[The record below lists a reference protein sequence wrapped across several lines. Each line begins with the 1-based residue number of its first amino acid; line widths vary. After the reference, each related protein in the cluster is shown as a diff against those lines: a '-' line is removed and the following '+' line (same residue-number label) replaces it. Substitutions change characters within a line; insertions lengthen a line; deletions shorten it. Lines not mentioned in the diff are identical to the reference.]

1 MFGFLIFY
9 NIYLNLSCEGKNK
22 ILGNVFGVGDVSI
35 TDFIIKNDRVI
46 IRMFSK
52 NVFYQ
57 YVFEF
62 DEGICNIIF
71 DDRIVKGKI
80 FVLDESCR
88 EFNFFI
94 YSLAR
99 CSLEGEVYRLIQE
112 FL

>member
-22 ILGNVFGVGDVSI
+22 IIGNIFEIDNVSI
-35 TDFIIKNDRVI
+35 TDFIIENDRVI

-57 YVFEF
+57 YAFQF
-62 DEGICNIIF
+62 DEGICNIMF

-88 EFNFFI
+88 DFNLFI

-99 CSLEGEVYRLIQE
+99 CSLESEVYRLIQE

>member
-1 MFGFLIFY
+1 MFVFLIFY

-22 ILGNVFGVGDVSI
+22 IIGNIFEIDDVSI
-35 TDFIIKNDRVI
+35 TDFIIENERVI

-62 DEGICNIIF
+62 DEGICNIMF
-71 DDRIVKGKI
+71 DDRIVKVKI

-88 EFNFFI
+88 DFNLFI
-94 YSLAR
+94 YSLVR
-99 CSLEGEVYRLIQE
+99 CSLESEVYRLIQD